1 MIHLVRRADHGVIKV
16 RQDGEIVLITAN
28 ERAFL
33 NNLGKQVEFGVKD
46 YDYFFEIFG
55 MPLERRSG
63 VYTANLEQGR
73 IWTLDEEGNFFIIY
87 SNGDSTEKLSVS
99 FNLD

>member
-1 MIHLVRRADHGVIKV
+1 
-16 RQDGEIVLITAN
+16 LITAN
-28 ERAFL
+28 ERSYL
-33 NNLGKQVEFGVKD
+33 NSIGKQTEFGTED

-73 IWTLDEEGNFFIIY
+73 IWTADEEGNFFIIY
-87 SNGDSTEKLSVS
+87 ANGESV
-99 FNLD
+99 